1 MPSRLVIILI
11 ALLLPLAAVAQ
22 QETPVTGAE
31 GVVVDVR
38 TGEPIPFA
46 QVVFVGTQI
55 GAVVD
60 TAGYFR
66 VENRQGPSRRI

>member
-46 QVVFVGTQI
+46 QVVFVGTLI

-60 TAGYFR
+60 TAGYSLKASLGLGWRF
-66 VENRQGPSRRI
+66 